1 MLDFLFQIIQQVNFP
16 LLIITY
22 LFLSLS
28 LIYYRRQHYHYIRL
42 RFARQTARVKVK
54 KMKEAKKYPLFY
66 LTPDEYLVCYR
77 ALEENGAEFSIDLGE
92 IAQAM
97 EER

>member
-1 MLDFLFQIIQQVNFP
+1 MLEFLFQTIQSISLPLTIIIYLF
-16 LLIITY
+16 
-22 LFLSLS
+22 LFLSL
-28 LIYYRRQHYHYIRL
+28 INNYRLSSRF